1 VERSRVR
8 WAVVACA
15 RWVPWRTMCF
25 QQGLAVQFML
35 RRRGIPSV
43 LYYGAATDDGRGL
56 SAHVWVCD
64 GDLNIVGGEI
74 ASRYAVLCTFPP
86 QGRNTTR
93 RQVS

>member
-1 VERSRVR
+1 
-8 WAVVACA
+8 
-15 RWVPWRTMCF
+15 MCF
-25 QQGLAVQFML
+25 QRGLAVQFML

-43 LYYGAATDDGRGL
+43 LYFGAAPDDRRGL

-74 ASRYAVLCTFPP
+74 ASRYAILSTFPP